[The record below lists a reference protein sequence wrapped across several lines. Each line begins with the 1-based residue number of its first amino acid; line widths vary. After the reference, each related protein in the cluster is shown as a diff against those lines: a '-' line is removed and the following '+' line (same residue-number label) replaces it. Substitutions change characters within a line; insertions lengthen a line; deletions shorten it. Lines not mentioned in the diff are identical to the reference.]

1 MSSRRSVP
9 HLKREDN
16 PEHLLELQIRNRARS
31 QAGVTAKYKKRHRKE
46 LPAATRDAIVK
57 MYLDDHVFQRD
68 VAKYFK
74 VSPALVSQLVRQAK
88 EDREKNRELRK
99 LEE

>member
-1 MSSRRSVP
+1 M
-9 HLKREDN
+9 
-16 PEHLLELQIRNRARS
+16 QIRNRARS

-74 VSPALVSQLVRQAK
+74 ISP
-88 EDREKNRELRK
+88 
-99 LEE
+99 